1 MKKLSFYLL
10 MFTVLMIS
18 INTKAQ
24 THQLT
29 KIWETDTVL
38 RTPESVLYEA
48 KEKILYVSNID
59 GVPTEKDGKG
69 FISKLDL
76 KGKPIQLE
84 WVKGLNAPKGMGIY
98 KNKLYVAD
106 LTEVVVIDL
115 KTAAILEKIP
125 VDGSI
130 FLNDITIDSKG
141 VVYVS
146 DSRAGNVHQIE
157 NSKVNSVL
165 RNIKSPNGL
174 LVDGKQLLV
183 LNNGALS
190 WLLPND
196 QLALLVDGM
205 DPSTDGIEKVKENEF
220 IVSSWAGAIYYLNT
234 NGSKQVLLDGR
245 ADKKN
250 TADIGYDAKNRI
262 LYVPTFYGNKLVA
275 YRLD

>member
-125 VDGSI
+125 VEGAI

-190 WLLPND
+190 SLLPND

-262 LYVPTFYGNKLVA
+262 LYVPTFYGNKVVA

>member
-250 TADIGYDAKNRI
+250 
-262 LYVPTFYGNKLVA
+262 
-275 YRLD
+275 

>member
-1 MKKLSFYLL
+1 

-190 WLLPND
+190 SLLPND

-262 LYVPTFYGNKLVA
+262 LYVPTFYGNKVVA